1 MSTVN
6 KQAAESV
13 IKGLYKEDG
22 FDSIIIYGTMFGNIA
37 FKLCKGQNNLE
48 TNKKTFMKNGW
59 PYAIGWTESINGY
72 GPQALKEFQEELDLF
87 CERNSATH
95 LLTDI

>member
-6 KQAAESV
+6 KQAAEAV
-13 IKGLYKEDG
+13 ISGLYKEDG

-59 PYAIGWTESINGY
+59 TATINGY
-72 GPQALKEFQEELDLF
+72 GHKALQEFQKELDHF
-87 CERNSATH
+87 CEQHSSTH
-95 LLTDI
+95 RLEF

>member
-13 IKGLYKEDG
+13 ISGLYKEDG
-22 FDSIIIYGTMFGNIA
+22 FDSIIIYGNMFGNIA
-37 FKLCKGQNNLE
+37 FKLCKGHNNLE
-48 TNKKTFMKNGW
+48 TNRKTFMRNGW
-59 PYAIGWTESINGY
+59 PYAVGNGY
-72 GPQALKEFQEELDLF
+72 GHKALQEFQKELDHF
-87 CERNSATH
+87 CKQHSSTH